1 MLAVA
6 WQGPRLHGQ
15 NVLRRV
21 LREHYLPSLPGG
33 RPHLPLVSVNLC
45 FTYHGGGGYLKKPT
59 EKEVLALLRPCQ
71 ELGVEAF
78 VIDAGWYPC
87 KQWGDIMTTRD
98 FSTDMHKYPRGFRP
112 LSEAFGKAGMAF
124 GLWFPPEAFGS
135 YADAAVRD
143 RFVGIVRGYVK
154 DQGITMYRQDA
165 GMLPQESDPERQGA
179 TEMKH
184 IAGLYAMQDQL
195 RREFP
200 LLLMEG
206 CCGGAGTSTSNR
218 YRGSS
223 GTRSRTVGSKRC
235 TIIAACTGRTCSFP
249 AESSTCRPGQSTT
262 SESGRASADSS
273 AWRGIH

>member
-45 FTYHGGGGYLKKPT
+45 FTYHGGGGYLEKPT
-59 EKEVLALLRPCQ
+59 EKEVLALPPCQ

-143 RFVGIVRGYVK
+143 RFVGVVRGYVK

-206 CCGGAGTSTSNR
+206 CCGGGRHIDLESV
-218 YRGSS
+218 
-223 GTRSRTVGSKRC
+223 SRFVWHQKSDRWFETL